1 MRKRLSFW
9 LLMTVLLAG
18 MPTAQA
24 QDPPPKPLVLQGA
37 TIYTVT
43 QGVIQTGTIIIQ
55 AGKITAVGPTGEITI
70 PADATVKDLSGQV
83 IIPGLV
89 DTHSHI
95 GVASR
100 PHVAAHADTNEM
112 TGPVQSGLRA
122 LDAISPADPGIR
134 MAQAGGITT
143 ANIMPG
149 SGNVVGG
156 QTAYVKY
163 RGYTIDDMLIH
174 PTGSNS
180 VQGGMKM
187 ANGENPKQ
195 AYGSQKKAPATRMAV
210 AALQRQLFV
219 KAQNYQKKWEAYAQA
234 QQQAQKQGQDQDAQ
248 AATEESTKGPAKEPE
263 RDLTLEPVVEI
274 LQGKR
279 MVHFHT
285 HRADD
290 ILTALR
296 LADEFGF
303 KLVLQHVTEGYKV
316 AQEIARRN
324 VPCSIIVLDSP
335 GGKHEAA
342 QFAFANASVLE
353 KAGVTVAIHTDDPV
367 TDSRFLLRAAALAV
381 RGGMSEEG
389 ALKALTIH
397 GAKMLDLQDR
407 VGSVEVGKDA
417 DLVVLSGP
425 PFSVYSQ
432 VLATYV
438 EGAVVFDR
446 NRPDDKRYATGG
458 FAVAGRYPESGG
470 RGEGASRQLDTG
482 ATENGGAAQ

>member
-1 MRKRLSFW
+1 MRWKWLSSGF
-9 LLMTVLLAG
+9 LLGSVFTVH
-18 MPTAQA
+18 AQ
-24 QDPPPKPLVLQGA
+24 PPPQTPLVLRDA

-43 QGVIQTGTIIIQ
+43 HGTIETGTIVIQ
-55 AGKITAVGPTGEITI
+55 AGKITASGPTDEIEI
-70 PADATVKDLSGQV
+70 PADATVEDLSGKV

-89 DTHSHI
+89 DTHSHLGI
-95 GVASR
+95 SSR
-100 PHVAAHADTNEM
+100 PHVPAHADTNEK

-163 RGYTIDDMLIH
+163 RGQTIDDMLIH
-174 PTGSNS
+174 PTGLDS

-187 ANGENPKQ
+187 ANGENPKR

-219 KAQNYQKKWEAYAQA
+219 KAQNYQKKWAAYTKAQH
-234 QQQAQKQGQDQDAQ
+234 KEQG
-248 AATEESTKGPAKEPE
+248 EKEVPAKEPE

-274 LQGKR
+274 LRGKR
-279 MVHFHT
+279 TVHFHT

-290 ILTALR
+290 ILTVLR

-316 AQEIARRN
+316 AKEIARRHI
-324 VPCSIIVLDSP
+324 PCSIIVLDSP

-342 QFAFANASVLE
+342 QFTFANAAVLE
-353 KAGVTVAIHTDDPV
+353 KAGVTVAIHTDDPI
-367 TDSRFLLRAAALAV
+367 TDSRFLLRSAALAI

-397 GAKMLDLQDR
+397 GAEMLDLQDR
-407 VGSVEVGKDA
+407 IGSIEVGKDA

-446 NRPDDKRYATGG
+446 NRPGDTYYATGG
-458 FAVAGRYPESGG
+458 FAVAGRYPESEG
-470 RGEGASRQLDTG
+470 RAGNASHQPGNGE
-482 ATENGGAAQ
+482 TENRGAAE

>member
-1 MRKRLSFW
+1 
-9 LLMTVLLAG
+9 

-24 QDPPPKPLVLQGA
+24 QDPTPKSLVLRGA
-37 TIYTVT
+37 KIYTVT
-43 QGVIQTGTIIIQ
+43 HGTIETGTIVIQ
-55 AGKITAVGPTGEITI
+55 AGKITAVGPTDDIEI
-70 PADATVKDLSGQV
+70 PADATVTDLSGKV
-83 IIPGLV
+83 IMPGLV
-89 DTHSHI
+89 DTHSHV
-95 GVASR
+95 GVAQR
-100 PHVAAHADTNEM
+100 PHVLAHADTNEM

-163 RGYTIDDMLIH
+163 RGHTIDDMLIH
-174 PTGSNS
+174 PTGPDS

-187 ANGENPKQ
+187 ANGENPKR
-195 AYGSQKKAPATRMAV
+195 AYGSQKKAPATRMAI

-219 KAQNYQKKWEAYAQA
+219 KAQNYQKKWDAYAQA
-234 QQQAQKQGQDQDAQ
+234 QQQAQDKGAQDQDEKNVKEAQ
-248 AATEESTKGPAKEPE
+248 KEAPKEPE

-279 MVHFHT
+279 TVHFHT

-290 ILTALR
+290 ILTVLR

-367 TDSRFLLRAAALAV
+367 TDSRFLLRSAALAI
-381 RGGMSEEG
+381 RGGMSEAG

-397 GAKMLDLQDR
+397 AAEMLDLQDR
-407 VGSVEVGKDA
+407 IGSIEVGKDA

-438 EGAVVFDR
+438 EGEVVFDR
-446 NRPDDKRYATGG
+446 SRPDDVHYATGG
-458 FAVAGRYPESGG
+458 FAVAGRYPESEGQPEDPAVPSPSIPAN
-470 RGEGASRQLDTG
+470 GETEHGEARQ
-482 ATENGGAAQ
+482 